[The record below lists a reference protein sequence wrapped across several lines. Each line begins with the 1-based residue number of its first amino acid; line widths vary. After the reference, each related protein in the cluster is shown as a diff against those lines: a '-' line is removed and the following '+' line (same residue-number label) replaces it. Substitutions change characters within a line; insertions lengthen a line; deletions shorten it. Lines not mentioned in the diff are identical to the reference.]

1 MVEPHNFILFKDIVP
16 LNYKVIGVLPL
27 LVLDVKDNI
36 TVDKV
41 SPVSLFPTHTT
52 RRDSAVEGAVNQW
65 EEQTI

>member
-16 LNYKVIGVLPL
+16 LNYKVIGVLSL
-27 LVLDVKDNI
+27 LDVKDNI

-41 SPVSLFPTHTT
+41 SPVSSFLTHTT
-52 RRDSAVEGAVNQW
+52 RRDSAVEGAMNQW

>member
-16 LNYKVIGVLPL
+16 LNYKVIGVLSL

-41 SPVSLFPTHTT
+41 SPVS
-52 RRDSAVEGAVNQW
+52 
-65 EEQTI
+65 